1 MATSAIDLRRWTRRE
16 YERMAAAGFF
26 APEERVELIDG
37 IIYNKMPQS
46 SFHATSVQLAQ
57 ERLRALFAT
66 GHTIR
71 VQMPL
76 ALGPDSQP
84 EPDVAV
90 VAGNPRDFSRC
101 HPTTAVLVVEVADAS
116 LVHDRQRKA
125 PLYARAGIPEYWLL
139 ILPQKSLDLYRAPT
153 PTGYTVRQRLG
164 RADQITPLD
173 SDGPAIAVADLLP

>member
-1 MATSAIDLRRWTRRE
+1 MATSAIDLRRWTRQE
-16 YERMAAAGFF
+16 YERMAEAGFF

-46 SFHATSVQLAQ
+46 SFHATSVQLVQ
-57 ERLRALFAT
+57 ERLRAIFAT

-76 ALGPDSQP
+76 ALDPDAQP
-84 EPDVAV
+84 EPDIAV
-90 VAGNPRDFSRC
+90 VAGSPRDFSRC

-125 PLYARAGIPEYWLL
+125 PLYARAGIPEYWMLV
-139 ILPQKSLDLYRAPT
+139 LPHKALDLYRMPS
-153 PTGYTVRQRLG
+153 PTGYIVRRRLG
-164 RADQITPLD
+164 CDDQLAPLD
-173 SDGPAIAVADLLP
+173 HPGPAIRVADLLP